1 VSAAAHYEVYVDL
14 KVSRD
19 NAKALAGS
27 TKGLRQGLAQAER
40 DQQRMRKAE
49 AGRIRSSE
57 REQMRSLAQR
67 HREHEKAER
76 RADVAARARSRASI
90 MRGRQEARDA
100 RAQAK
105 TRAEVWTTVKS
116 QGKAAGGS
124 LSSGGDF
131 FRGIGTGSAGAWA
144 MRAGAV
150 ITGILAG
157 AVALGL
163 SKGAADGLKDQVS
176 GETFVGSTATTLQLY
191 GFNKGTGDGSETAM
205 FQENIDN
212 AKWYQ
217 QELQRIADA
226 SPGDISQVT
235 DLFEGAIPGMA
246 GITQDAKRITDLTEK
261 VTYLAGTIGDFQMVG
276 AQTGQILQGGAGS
289 EFKTWLRIQEPI
301 RKAGIELKMFK
312 QNQKGGAK
320 LTEAFNKLDP
330 ASRLHLFEKGLEA
343 LGPSVKA
350 YFEQSFDGITSQ
362 AKSSLITLRKEMG
375 KGLFDTIKTRAK
387 AMTHGG
393 ILDRDGKT
401 YGKAREFAS
410 YLGDQMGKGL
420 NKVFDVGEKI
430 FAYTANNWQTIVLRA
445 QQAGHYLVTGA
456 KLAAT
461 MMAVRAGAGVAAGV
475 GGGVLGAFSTIA
487 QATTSIAAMGLAA
500 TVVAPLLLGMGI
512 VFAGAGV
519 LLGGAVAYLI
529 SNFDRLSEE
538 FWTWASTSQDVIE
551 PFLQSIDDLFAK
563 FVALGQYM
571 IGGSDA
577 ADMFTTA
584 ASFGTTMVE
593 TLTGA
598 FSGLLGMTASVI
610 EGFGTFTDALASF
623 WGLVSGSSVQ
633 NAGQRIAREQ
643 LMTEINEGR
652 GDGEYAKQLR
662 SKFAPDEGATI
673 GERAREAAASI
684 RAGQLRFDLARADP
698 RQDGLSEYMYNKMNP
713 MGPPKPPPG
722 GADKKPPKVNFKQV
736 NHNTWHVR
744 DTDPNAIVAGFNKT
758 SQQRAAAPL
767 KSALAMVRRA

>member
-1 VSAAAHYEVYVDL
+1 
-14 KVSRD
+14 
-19 NAKALAGS
+19 
-27 TKGLRQGLAQAER
+27 
-40 DQQRMRKAE
+40 
-49 AGRIRSSE
+49 
-57 REQMRSLAQR
+57 
-67 HREHEKAER
+67 
-76 RADVAARARSRASI
+76 
-90 MRGRQEARDA
+90 
-100 RAQAK
+100 
-105 TRAEVWTTVKS
+105 
-116 QGKAAGGS
+116 
-124 LSSGGDF
+124 
-131 FRGIGTGSAGAWA
+131 

-330 ASRLHLFEKGLEA
+330 ASRLQLFEKGLEA

-529 SNFDRLSEE
+529 SNFDRLSDE

-551 PFLQSIDDLFAK
+551 PFLQSIDDLVAK
-563 FVALGQYM
+563 FVALGGYM
-571 IGGSDA
+571 LGGSDS
-577 ADMFTTA
+577 ADMFSTA
-584 ASFGTTMVE
+584 ATFGTTVVE
-593 TLTGA
+593 TLTST
-598 FSGLLGMTASVI
+598 FSSLIGMTASVI
-610 EGFGTFTDALASF
+610 EGFASMLDGISAFLAPFTGGPDYTKLGMLLDQYNS
-623 WGLVSGSSVQ
+623 LTSGSLSGSLEAYNSQ
-633 NAGQRIAREQ
+633 EAQDLRDQIADE
-643 LMTEINEGR
+643 EKKGR
-652 GDGEYAKQLR
+652 
-662 SKFAPDEGATI
+662 ATTYSADVKDTV
-673 GERAREAAASI
+673 GSI
-684 RAGQLRFDLARADP
+684 RAAQLRFDLARANP
-698 RQDGLSEYMYNKMNP
+698 REDGLTEYMYNKMNP